1 MKSAKPEYELIA
13 AVDLGSNSF
22 RLQVGRVVE
31 GQVYPLDGLKEAVR
45 LAAGLTPQKY
55 LDEPAQVRALEALRR
70 FGERLRGFQPG
81 AVRAVGTNALRVAK
95 NGAEFLEQAQVA
107 LGFPIEIIAG
117 REEARLIYVGV
128 AHTLPNPATQQLV
141 VDIGGGSTEFII
153 GRNFKPLALES
164 LYMGCVSYSLQ
175 YFPGGKVDKHGM
187 REAEVAARRELQAI
201 SRRYKELNWAEAV
214 GSSGSAKAMLDILEQ
229 NGWSSGGITRDG
241 LEQLRA
247 LLLRAGDMNQVQAPG
262 VRPDRIPVLPG
273 GLSIM
278 LAVFKEFGLERMTFS
293 EGALRL
299 GVLYDLV
306 GRYHH
311 QDLRDATVRQFT
323 RRYHVEA
330 GQARRVAD
338 TAATLLGQLLPSSLD
353 ENDNDGRFLRWAA
366 RLHEIGVS
374 VAHSGYHKH
383 SAYILANADMP
394 GFSRMD
400 QSRLSRIVLAHR
412 GKLERVQAMDPDS
425 KDWLLILALR
435 LAVLMNRSRDG
446 SKLPPVSLSGSA
458 RSFVLTAAADWLDYS
473 PLTASALEEETRQ
486 WRSLGIEL
494 RIKRKPVELGG
505 I

>member
-1 MKSAKPEYELIA
+1 MKPANSQQELIA

-31 GQVYPLDGLKEAVR
+31 GQVYPLDGLKESVR

-55 LDEPAQVRALEALRR
+55 LDAAAQGRGLEALRR
-70 FGERLRGFQPG
+70 FGERLRGFNTS

-95 NGAEFLEQAQVA
+95 NAPEFLEQAKAA

-128 AHTLPNPATQQLV
+128 AHTLPNPDTQQLV

-164 LYMGCVSYSLQ
+164 LYMGCVSYSMQ
-175 YFPGGKVDKHGM
+175 YFPGGKVDKNSM

-201 SRRYKELNWAEAV
+201 SRAYKNLGWVEAV
-214 GSSGSAKAMLDILEQ
+214 GSSGSAKAMLEILEA
-229 NGWSSGGITRDG
+229 NNWSQGCITREG
-241 LEQLRA
+241 LENLRA
-247 LLLRAGDMNQVQAPG
+247 LLLRIGDVNLLQATG

-273 GLSIM
+273 GLAILLSV
-278 LAVFKEFGLERMTFS
+278 LKEFGIERMTFS

-323 RRYHVEA
+323 RRYHVE
-330 GQARRVAD
+330 GKQARRVAD
-338 TAATLLGQLLPSSLD
+338 SAAGLLGQLLPRSLGEHD
-353 ENDNDGRFLRWAA
+353 DDGRFLRWAA
-366 RLHEIGVS
+366 RLHEIGIS

-400 QSRLSRIVLAHR
+400 QNRLSRIVLAHR
-412 GKLERVQAMDPDS
+412 GKLERVQSLPAEHL
-425 KDWLLILALR
+425 DWLLILSLR
-435 LAVLMNRSRDG
+435 LAVILNRARDG
-446 SKLPPVSLSGSA
+446 ASLPRLQLSGSG
-458 RSFVLTAAADWLDYS
+458 RSFVFSAPADWLDSSPLTAAA
-473 PLTASALEEETRQ
+473 LEEESRQ
-486 WRSLGIEL
+486 WRGLGVDLKI
-494 RIKRKPVELGG
+494 RKKPVDIGG